1 MKTNSV
7 KKSQIW
13 LSPEAWE
20 HVNRISRDC
29 GMPYSEVASLLVIAG
44 ICIIEK
50 RENIEVHLEYIKSRF
65 LMEKE
70 KILQLNKIKQGLAV
84 NVKDDEW

>member
-20 HVNRISRDC
+20 HVNRISQDC
-29 GMPYSEVASLLVIAG
+29 AMPHSEVASLLVIAG
-44 ICIIEK
+44 TCIIEK
-50 RENIEVHLEYIKSRF
+50 RENIEVYLEYIKSRF

-70 KILQLNKIKQGLAV
+70 RFSQLNKIKQGLAD
-84 NVKDDEW
+84 NNNDW